1 MRYPSHTPR
10 VTLFPFLSVL
20 LSTMGVLAFLSIS
33 FLLVFPQNAD
43 SPSTT
48 KSIKFEWVGAPG
60 YVKPIFI
67 RCYADRVEYYNLF
80 ENQDYTITL
89 EDLLD
94 QVQGKNPELLSYLIQ
109 LSQLNTSIKKQFGKT
124 EYYPLFLVYPD
135 GVLTSEL
142 LMVVIE
148 KIGNLNF
155 GLEPML
161 PNWEVPYQ
169 SLNSGGL
176 EKRL

>member
-1 MRYPSHTPR
+1 MRHASHSPR

-33 FLLVFPQNAD
+33 FLLVVPQDAD
-43 SPSTT
+43 SLSTP
-48 KSIKFEWVGAPG
+48 KRIKFEWVGAPG

-67 RCYADRVEYYNLF
+67 RCYADRIEYYNLF
-80 ENQDYTITL
+80 DNQDYTIKL
-89 EDLLD
+89 EELLD
-94 QVQGKNPELLSYLIQ
+94 QLQGDNPELLSYLAQ
-109 LSQLNTSIKKQFGKT
+109 LFQLNTSIKKQFGKT
-124 EYYPLFLVYPD
+124 EYYPLLLVYPD

-142 LMVVIE
+142 LLVVIE
-148 KIGNLNF
+148 KIGGLNF

-169 SLNSGGL
+169 SLNAEG
-176 EKRL
+176 

>member
-1 MRYPSHTPR
+1 MRHVSHSPR
-10 VTLFPFLSVL
+10 ITLFPFLSVL

-33 FLLVFPQNAD
+33 FLLVVPQDAD
-43 SPSTT
+43 SLSTP
-48 KSIKFEWVGAPG
+48 KRIKFEWVGAPG

-67 RCYADRVEYYNLF
+67 RCYADRIEYYNLF

-89 EDLLD
+89 EDLL
-94 QVQGKNPELLSYLIQ
+94 VQLQGENPELLSYLVE
-109 LSQLNTSIKKQFGKT
+109 LLQLNISIKKQFGKT
-124 EYYPLFLVYPD
+124 EYYPLLLVYPD

-148 KIGNLNF
+148 KIGALNF

-169 SLNSGGL
+169 SLNSEG
-176 EKRL
+176 

>member
-1 MRYPSHTPR
+1 MRYLSLSPR

-33 FLLVFPQNAD
+33 FLLVFPKDAD
-43 SPSTT
+43 STSTSKT
-48 KSIKFEWVGAPG
+48 IKFEWFGAPE

-67 RCYADRVEYYNLF
+67 RCYSDRVVYYNLF
-80 ENQDYTITL
+80 ENQDYTLTL
-89 EDLLD
+89 ENLLN
-94 QVQGKNPELLSYLIQ
+94 QVQGENLELLSYLIQ
-109 LSQLNTSIKKQFGKT
+109 LFQLNTNIKKQFGKN
-124 EYYPLFLVYPD
+124 EYYPLLLVYPD

-161 PNWEVPYQ
+161 PNWKVPYQ
-169 SLNSGGL
+169 SLNS
-176 EKRL
+176 EE